1 MDRYA
6 GYVLTSTLGLF
17 TTKKK
22 PPKRPKRILV
32 IKLWAVGESILTLP
46 LIAALRRHFPNAKI
60 DVLASRRNA
69 SVYEHQQAVRK
80 VIMPTEVIRK
90 PTYDLVFD
98 CEPYFNLS
106 ALMGWLAG
114 TFSIGFAHGSR
125 AKVYSAKVPYN
136 PRQHVVYT
144 YLDLLKPLGLD
155 ANPQKLIP
163 LGFAASDD
171 SSVNRLLKQYK
182 VKKRD
187 MLIGLGTGAGDSIR
201 SRMWSPARYAR
212 LADKLIKKYGC
223 RDFSWS
229 AYI

>member
-1 MDRYA
+1 MGIKRATQRAMDRYA

-136 PRQHVVYT
+136 PRRQRVDGEEGCRT
-144 YLDLLKPLGLD
+144 
-155 ANPQKLIP
+155 
-163 LGFAASDD
+163 
-171 SSVNRLLKQYK
+171 SSV
-182 VKKRD
+182 
-187 MLIGLGTGAGDSIR
+187 LGVEGVDNLELCGSKH
-201 SRMWSPARYAR
+201 
-212 LADKLIKKYGC
+212 L
-223 RDFSWS
+223 
-229 AYI
+229 